1 MRRAP
6 ATARKRQ
13 SPGRRIQ
20 VFDLS
25 RVRRRLNKLNQEIR
39 YADCFA
45 GAQFTAGLIAFRPSS
60 KANAKQ
66 IRHANKD
73 VLCHVIEGSGRLRI
87 GRKRIALRPGTV
99 CHVRKGTPHDFTSG
113 GPGELVLFYTLIK
126 S

>member
-1 MRRAP
+1 LRRAP
-6 ATARKRQ
+6 ATTRQ
-13 SPGRRIQ
+13 PPSPRLDVQLI
-20 VFDLS
+20 DLS
-25 RVRRRLNKLNQEIR
+25 RVRRRLNKLNEEIR

-45 GAQFTAGLIAFRPSS
+45 GAQFTAGVIAFRPSS

-66 IRHANKD
+66 IRHADKD
-73 VLCHVIEGSGRLRI
+73 VLCHVIEGRGRLRI

-113 GPGELVLFYTLIK
+113 GRGELVLFYSLIK